1 MRCNFNRVLVLSP
14 HVDDGELGCGGT
26 MAKWIE
32 EGKEIYYVA
41 FSWCGKSIPK
51 RLPPDIL
58 KRECVSATTTLGVS
72 IKRLFLLDYDVR
84 TFPEFRQEI
93 LDSMIEF
100 KKKIKPELILVP
112 SSHDTHQ
119 DHHVIYQEAIRA
131 FKKEASIWGYE
142 QPWNNLSFT
151 TDIFVK
157 LNKGHLDLKLKAL
170 KKYKSQL
177 GKSYFDKKYLH
188 GLEQTR
194 GMQIY
199 CSYAEAFELV
209 RMIL

>member
-1 MRCNFNRVLVLSP
+1 MRCNFNRVLILSP

-51 RLPPDIL
+51 RLPLDIL
-58 KRECVSATTTLGVS
+58 KKECMSATTTLGVS

-93 LDSMIEF
+93 LDNMIEF
-100 KKKIKPELILVP
+100 KKKINPELILVP

-119 DHHVIYQEAIRA
+119 DHHVIYEEAIRA
-131 FKKEASIWGYE
+131 FKKDASIWGYE

-157 LNKGHLDLKLKAL
+157 LKKGHLELKLKAL
-170 KKYKSQL
+170 KNYKSQR

-194 GMQIY
+194 GMQIDWP
-199 CSYAEAFELV
+199 YAEAFELV
-209 RMIL
+209 RLLL

>member
-51 RLPPDIL
+51 RLPLDIL
-58 KRECVSATTTLGVS
+58 KKECMSATTILKVS
-72 IKRLFLLDYDVR
+72 SKRLFLLDYDVR
-84 TFPEFRQEI
+84 TFPEFRQEM

-151 TDIFVK
+151 TDIF
-157 LNKGHLDLKLKAL
+157 LKLEDRHLEKKIEAL
-170 KKYKSQL
+170 QKYKSQSTK
-177 GKSYFDKKYLH
+177 GYFDEKYVQCVAQ
-188 GLEQTR
+188 GR
-194 GMQIY
+194 GMQIEWP
-199 CSYAEAFELV
+199 YAEAFELV
-209 RMIL
+209 RMML

>member
-1 MRCNFNRVLVLSP
+1 MLNCNRVLILSP
-14 HVDDGELGCGGT
+14 HVDDGELACGGT
-26 MAKWIE
+26 IAKWIE

-51 RLPPDIL
+51 RLPTDIL
-58 KRECVSATTTLGVS
+58 KKECRRAAKTLGVPTE
-72 IKRLFLLDYDVR
+72 RLFLLDYDVR

-93 LDSMIEF
+93 LDTMIEF
-100 KKKIKPELILVP
+100 KKNINPELVLVP

-131 FKKEASIWGYE
+131 FKKETSIWGYE

-157 LNKGHLDLKLKAL
+157 LKEEHLEIKLKAL
-170 KKYKSQL
+170 KHYKSQL
-177 GKSYFDKKYLH
+177 GRSYFDNKYLH
-188 GLEQTR
+188 CLEQTR
-194 GMQIY
+194 GMQINWP
-199 CSYAEAFELV
+199 YAEAFELV
-209 RMIL
+209 RMIS